1 MAMTLI
7 KKEANYKIFKRGDGR
22 YAVQDGS
29 GKGLNGEEKVR
40 ILVLE
45 GLISPTL
52 PAKAADEGSEVNS
65 NSDLGGATSEE
76 NENSEDYS

>member
-52 PAKAADEGSEVNS
+52 PSKATDDGSEVNS
-65 NSDLGGATSEE
+65 DSDTDGAIFEKRG
-76 NENSEDYS
+76 DA